1 MMAEIAQVIGTA
13 TAATTDAKATVPR
26 LARYERIH
34 PVDESQGGLERVPW
48 GWLEPTVARAP
59 AGGFYLP
66 AAIIRPRKVG
76 CLAECSRQL
85 EELRELEHDWD
96 SYGAAPPNDVAL
108 SLATKV
114 LQHLSEAGLPAP
126 CINASAE
133 EGVCMSFRTSDLYA
147 DIECLNSGEV
157 VAGTL
162 DALGKQ
168 HVWDVGS
175 SQPEMM
181 QTVRLIRS
189 HLNSPN
195 G

>member
-1 MMAEIAQVIGTA
+1 MAEIALVIGTA
-13 TAATTDAKATVPR
+13 TAATRDPKVTVPR
-26 LARYERIH
+26 SPRYEQIH
-34 PVDESQGGLERVPW
+34 PVDESHGGLERVPW

-66 AAIIRPRKVG
+66 VPIIRAHEVG
-76 CLAECSRQL
+76 CLAECDRQL
-85 EELRELEHDWD
+85 EELRELEENWD
-96 SYGAAPPNDVAL
+96 SYGAAPPNDLAL
-108 SLATKV
+108 ALTTKV

-133 EGVCMSFRTSDLYA
+133 EGVCISFRTSDLYA

-181 QTVRLIRS
+181 QTVRLILA
-189 HLNSPN
+189 HLNSLN